1 MLTALEIRNIRVYD
15 QAKIYPDPSLN
26 LICGP
31 NASGKT
37 SLLEAIYLLGTG
49 RSYRTKQLEHLQRHG
64 TDGFSAHGK
73 IVSSSNQDSVQ
84 IGFSYNTEGR
94 RISVNG
100 LPQNQVSTVAQLFP
114 LQIISPDS
122 HYEFRSSTR
131 HRRGA
136 LDWGLFHVEPEF
148 PDLWNR
154 YQRQLQQRNAALKS
168 ERQGTARHAW
178 DEGLAL
184 LGEQVQARR
193 AELLQHL
200 KTGFL
205 ACCHE
210 LLDLDQQ
217 VDLVLE
223 SGWEQNRNLADCLQQ
238 DSIRDVVRGFTHSG
252 PHRADLRIV
261 LRDPIQEQE
270 IEPSHGQYKILVLAL
285 RLAQI
290 RRFVEIK
297 KQSCCLLIDDLA
309 AEIDTSHRARLTAF
323 LARMPIQLFVT
334 ATDLALIDPGSWRT
348 CKSFH
353 VEHGQLKELVSGWN
367 NRALGR

>member
-1 MLTALEIRNIRVYD
+1 MLNALEIRNIRVYE

-26 LICGP
+26 LIWGA

-49 RSYRTKQLEHLQRHG
+49 RSYRSKQLEHLLRHG
-64 TDGFSAHGK
+64 TDEFGVYAK
-73 IVSSSNQDSVQ
+73 LAPSSNQDSVHV
-84 IGFSYNTEGR
+84 GFSFGVEGR
-94 RISVNG
+94 RISLNG
-100 LPQNQVSTVAQLFP
+100 LPQSQISSIAQLFP
-114 LQIISPDS
+114 LQVISPDS
-122 HYEFRSSTR
+122 HYEFRSSSR
-131 HRRGA
+131 QRRAA

-148 PDLWNR
+148 PSLWNR

-168 ERQGTARHAW
+168 ERQSAARQAW

-184 LGEQVQARR
+184 MGEQVQAKRVW
-193 AELLQHL
+193 LLEQL
-200 KTGFL
+200 KPAFL
-205 ACCHE
+205 VCCHE
-210 LLDLDQQ
+210 LLGSDQKADLI
-217 VDLVLE
+217 LE
-223 SGWEQNRNLADCLQQ
+223 SGWEANRGLAERLKQ
-238 DSIRDVVRGFTHSG
+238 DLLRDTARGFTHSG

-261 LRDPIQEQE
+261 LRDSPQQQE

-285 RLAQI
+285 RLALI

-334 ATDLALIDPGSWRT
+334 STDHGLIDLSSWRSY
-348 CKSFH
+348 KSFH
-353 VEHGQLKELVSGWN
+353 VEQGHIKELISDRN
-367 NRALGR
+367 SRAQLR